1 VSGGGGKCPVT
12 DQTAGCAVS
21 DTWRRDSM
29 APHGADLSKG
39 HAMATAG
46 PLPSLKLNYGS
57 YVIILLAHKGTKRC
71 SDTSVPYPG
80 SKTCISGPRLLQNTN
95 YKPHAVSRSH
105 RQWYGREY
113 MYIVS
118 QLLGRHLV

>member
-1 VSGGGGKCPVT
+1 VQISATVVFEEARVRGGGKCPVT

-46 PLPSLKLNYGS
+46 PLPSLKLNYGR
-57 YVIILLAHKGTKRC
+57 YVIIMLLAHKGTKR
-71 SDTSVPYPG
+71 
-80 SKTCISGPRLLQNTN
+80 
-95 YKPHAVSRSH
+95 
-105 RQWYGREY
+105 
-113 MYIVS
+113 
-118 QLLGRHLV
+118 